1 MEAVLF
7 VLFPENNIF
16 SNFWFDKNLEEEEKK
31 KKKQKKYYPKN
42 SNSQQIKTN
51 EVFER

>member
-31 KKKQKKYYPKN
+31 KKNKRNITQRI
-42 SNSQQIKTN
+42 QIASK
-51 EVFER
+51 

>member
-16 SNFWFDKNLEEEEKK
+16 SKFWFDKNLEEEEKK
-31 KKKQKKYYPKN
+31 KKKEKRNITQRI
-42 SNSQQIKTN
+42 QIASK
-51 EVFER
+51 

>member
-16 SNFWFDKNLEEEEKK
+16 SKFWFDKNLEEEEKK
-31 KKKQKKYYPKN
+31 KKKERNITQRI
-42 SNSQQIKTN
+42 QIASK
-51 EVFER
+51 

>member
-16 SNFWFDKNLEEEEKK
+16 SKFWFDKNLEEEKK
-31 KKKQKKYYPKN
+31 KKKNKKN
-42 SNSQQIKTN
+42 ITQRIQIASK
-51 EVFER
+51 

>member
-16 SNFWFDKNLEEEEKK
+16 SKFWFDKNLEEEEKK
-31 KKKQKKYYPKN
+31 KNKRNITQRI
-42 SNSQQIKTN
+42 QIASK
-51 EVFER
+51 